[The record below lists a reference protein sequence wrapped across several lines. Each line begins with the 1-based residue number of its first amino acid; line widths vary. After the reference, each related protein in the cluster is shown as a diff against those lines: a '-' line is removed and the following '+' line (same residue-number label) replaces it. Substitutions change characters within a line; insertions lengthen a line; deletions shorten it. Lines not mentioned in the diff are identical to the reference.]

1 MWGDRYVGRL
11 DYKEVCMKCIGCG
24 QEIPDGSPF
33 CAYCGTQQP
42 AQQSAPQQ
50 PAPQPQY
57 QPQQPAAPQ
66 GGGKKGLLIAGICIG
81 VAILIVGIVIV
92 L

>member
-1 MWGDRYVGRL
+1 
-11 DYKEVCMKCIGCG
+11 MKCIGCG

-42 AQQSAPQQ
+42 EQQPAQQVVQQPAQQSATQQ

-57 QPQQPAAPQ
+57 QSQQPAAPQ

-81 VAILIVGIVIV
+81 VA
-92 L
+92 